1 MSASEIEVI
10 KGKIEAVL
18 YLTDKPLRAQAI
30 SQIINVDVD
39 VTRQA
44 LLDLIRDYEDR
55 KGGLEIADDNGY
67 ILQVRDE
74 YSTIINEFAPLELP
88 TALVR
93 TLSAIAI
100 KQPVMQSE
108 IIKIRGAGA
117 YDHIK
122 ELLERQLINKHEE
135 GRSPTLTTTKEFQ
148 DYFRLTKDGKSLRT
162 MLAKEAKAAEV
173 PAEVSVDVPV
183 EGEAAQTVEAPAAM
197 LEPVVAE
204 SAINAEFDASPG
216 PEPNMMQEMQE
227 SAPVEDA
234 EIPVQIS
241 VDEPVANS

>member
-1 MSASEIEVI
+1 MSATEIEVI

-39 VTRQA
+39 LTRQA
-44 LLDLIRDYEDR
+44 ILDLINDYEER

-122 ELLERQLINKHEE
+122 ELLERQLINKHDE

-162 MLAKEAKAAEV
+162 MLAKEAKAANAQEQV
-173 PAEVSVDVPV
+173 AEPGIES
-183 EGEAAQTVEAPAAM
+183 GNEAP
-197 LEPVVAE
+197 LEQIVAVTE
-204 SAINAEFDASPG
+204 PMQEQVFDASPG
-216 PEPNMMQEMQE
+216 PELNMMQEKLAEPETKSDSE
-227 SAPVEDA
+227 SVL
-234 EIPVQIS
+234 VQS

>member
-1 MSASEIEVI
+1 MSEIEVI

-18 YLTDKPLRAQAI
+18 YLTDKPLRAAAI
-30 SQIINVDVD
+30 AQIINIDVD
-39 VTRQA
+39 MTRQA
-44 LLDLIRDYEDR
+44 ILDLIRDYEER

-74 YSTIINEFAPLELP
+74 YSQIINEFAPLELP

-122 ELLERQLINKHEE
+122 ELLERQLINKHDE

-162 MLAKEAKAAEV
+162 LLAKEAKEANLPETDSIS
-173 PAEVSVDVPV
+173 EPV
-183 EGEAAQTVEAPAAM
+183 TIP
-197 LEPVVAE
+197 EPVVAMNE
-204 SAINAEFDASPG
+204 AETFDASP
-216 PEPNMMQEMQE
+216 
-227 SAPVEDA
+227 DA
-234 EIPVQIS
+234 ESISISESVVSIESVETLSVSIETTLDEQIS
-241 VDEPVANS
+241 SS

>member
-1 MSASEIEVI
+1 MSEIEVI

-18 YLTDKPLRAQAI
+18 YLTDKPLRAAAI
-30 SQIINVDVD
+30 AQIINIDID
-39 VTRQA
+39 MTRQA
-44 LLDLIRDYEDR
+44 ILDLIRDYEER

-74 YSTIINEFAPLELP
+74 YSQIINEFAPLELP

-122 ELLERQLINKHEE
+122 ELLERQLINKHDE

-162 MLAKEAKAAEV
+162 LLAKEAK
-173 PAEVSVDVPV
+173 
-183 EGEAAQTVEAPAAM
+183 EANLPEADSISEPETTP
-197 LEPVVAE
+197 EPVVAMNE
-204 SAINAEFDASPG
+204 AETFDASP
-216 PEPNMMQEMQE
+216 
-227 SAPVEDA
+227 DA
-234 EIPVQIS
+234 ESIS
-241 VDEPVANS
+241 MSESTETVETLSVSIETTVDEQVSSS

>member
-1 MSASEIEVI
+1 MSATEIEAI

-30 SQIINVDVD
+30 SQIINIDVD

-44 LLDLIRDYEDR
+44 ILDLINDYEER

-122 ELLERQLINKHEE
+122 ELLERQLINKHDE

-162 MLAKEAKAAEV
+162 MLAKEAKAANAPEQV
-173 PAEVSVDVPV
+173 AEPGTES
-183 EGEAAQTVEAPAAM
+183 GNEAP
-197 LEPVVAE
+197 LEQIVAVTE
-204 SAINAEFDASPG
+204 PMQEQVFDASPG
-216 PEPNMMQEMQE
+216 PEPNMMQEKLAEPETNSE
-227 SAPVEDA
+227 SESVMVP
-234 EIPVQIS
+234 S
-241 VDEPVANS
+241 VDESVANS

>member
-1 MSASEIEVI
+1 MSEIEVI

-30 SQIINVDVD
+30 SQIINIDVD
-39 VTRQA
+39 MTRQA
-44 LLDLIRDYEDR
+44 ILDLIRDYEER

-122 ELLERQLINKHEE
+122 ELLERQLINKHDE

-162 MLAKEAKAAEV
+162 MLAKEAKAANPPE
-173 PAEVSVDVPV
+173 PGVD
-183 EGEAAQTVEAPAAM
+183 A
-197 LEPVVAE
+197 VAE
-204 SAINAEFDASPG
+204 SKEEVQASEAMPQVMPEQVISTFDASPG
-216 PEPNMMQEMQE
+216 PEPNTMSE
-227 SAPVEDA
+227 PVSEHKDV
-234 EIPVQIS
+234 EVPVQFV

>member
-1 MSASEIEVI
+1 MPASEIEVI

-44 LLDLIRDYEDR
+44 ILDLINDYDER

-122 ELLERQLINKHEE
+122 ELLERQLINKHDE

-162 MLAKEAKAAEV
+162 MLAKEAKAAN
-173 PAEVSVDVPV
+173 
-183 EGEAAQTVEAPAAM
+183 AQEMTEQVIAIS
-197 LEPVVAE
+197 EPISEPQV
-204 SAINAEFDASPG
+204 FDASPG
-216 PEPNMMQEMQE
+216 PEPNMMQETPE
-227 SAPVEDA
+227 APVVPGQIDD
-234 EIPVQIS
+234 PV
-241 VDEPVANS
+241 VNS

>member
-1 MSASEIEVI
+1 MSEIEVI

-30 SQIINVDVD
+30 SQIINIDVD
-39 VTRQA
+39 MTRQA
-44 LLDLIRDYEDR
+44 ILDLIRDYEDR

-162 MLAKEAKAAEV
+162 MLAKEAKAANTPE
-173 PAEVSVDVPV
+173 PGAEVLP
-183 EGEAAQTVEAPAAM
+183 GEVAPSEVIPQVM
-197 LEPVVAE
+197 PEQIVTT
-204 SAINAEFDASPG
+204 FDASPG
-216 PEPNMMQEMQE
+216 PEPNTMSQPVSE
-227 SAPVEDA
+227 SESVEV
-234 EIPVQIS
+234 PVQYI

>member
-1 MSASEIEVI
+1 MSEIEVI

-30 SQIINVDVD
+30 SQIINIDVD
-39 VTRQA
+39 MTRQA
-44 LLDLIRDYEDR
+44 ILDLIRDYEDR

-162 MLAKEAKAAEV
+162 MLAKEAKAANTPE
-173 PAEVSVDVPV
+173 PGAEALP
-183 EGEAAQTVEAPAAM
+183 GEAIPGEITPQVMPEQLMPEQLMSDQIVTT
-197 LEPVVAE
+197 
-204 SAINAEFDASPG
+204 FDASPG
-216 PEPNMMQEMQE
+216 PEPNTMSEPVLDSE
-227 SAPVEDA
+227 SLET
-234 EIPVQIS
+234 PVQFI

>member
-1 MSASEIEVI
+1 MSEIEVI

-30 SQIINVDVD
+30 SQIINIDVD
-39 VTRQA
+39 MTRQA
-44 LLDLIRDYEDR
+44 ILDLIRDYEDR

-122 ELLERQLINKHEE
+122 ELLERQLINKHDE

-162 MLAKEAKAAEV
+162 MLAKEAKAANAPEPGV
-173 PAEVSVDVPV
+173 DALPA
-183 EGEAAQTVEAPAAM
+183 EAAQAE
-197 LEPVVAE
+197 VAE
-204 SAINAEFDASPG
+204 SEVVPQVMPEQVISTFDASPG
-216 PEPNMMQEMQE
+216 PEPNMMSEPLSE
-227 SAPVEDA
+227 HKDVEV
-234 EIPVQIS
+234 PVQFT

>member
-1 MSASEIEVI
+1 MSEIEAI

-18 YLTDKPLRAQAI
+18 YLTDKPLRAAAI
-30 SQIINVDVD
+30 SQIINIDVD
-39 VTRQA
+39 LTRQA
-44 LLDLIRDYEDR
+44 ILDLINDYEER
-55 KGGLEIADDNGY
+55 KGGLEISDDNGY

-74 YSTIINEFAPLELP
+74 YSQIINEFAPLELP

-162 MLAKEAKAAEV
+162 MLAKEAKDAITPIE
-173 PAEVSVDVPV
+173 PV
-183 EGEAAQTVEAPAAM
+183 ETVETVEQVTPVSEAVPTPEPM
-197 LEPVVAE
+197 LEPVVVLNDSE
-204 SAINAEFDASPG
+204 TFDASPG
-216 PEPNMMQEMQE
+216 TESDMTESMTETVTEPTNYMDEQ
-227 SAPVEDA
+227 
-234 EIPVQIS
+234 VQS
-241 VDEPVANS
+241 S

>member
-1 MSASEIEVI
+1 MPASEIEVI

-30 SQIINVDVD
+30 SQIINVYVD

-44 LLDLIRDYEDR
+44 ILDLINDYDER

-122 ELLERQLINKHEE
+122 ELLERQLINKHDE

-162 MLAKEAKAAEV
+162 MLAKEAKAAN
-173 PAEVSVDVPV
+173 
-183 EGEAAQTVEAPAAM
+183 AQEMTEQVIAIS
-197 LEPVVAE
+197 EPISEPQV
-204 SAINAEFDASPG
+204 FDASPG
-216 PEPNMMQEMQE
+216 PEPSVMQEQE
-227 SAPVEDA
+227 VIQAPEALVMHN
-234 EIPVQIS
+234 QI
-241 VDEPVANS
+241 DEPVVNS

>member
-1 MSASEIEVI
+1 MSATEIEVI

-44 LLDLIRDYEDR
+44 ILDLINDYDER

-122 ELLERQLINKHEE
+122 ELLERQLINKHDE

-162 MLAKEAKAAEV
+162 MLAKEAKAANA
-173 PAEVSVDVPV
+173 AEQGV
-183 EGEAAQTVEAPAAM
+183 EPGPSTGVESTP
-197 LEPVVAE
+197 LPEQVVAMTE
-204 SAINAEFDASPG
+204 PLQEPQVFDASPG
-216 PEPNMMQEMQE
+216 TEPNMMQESVSKPE
-227 SAPVEDA
+227 SVL
-234 EIPVQIS
+234 VQS
-241 VDEPVANS
+241 VDESVANS